1 MTEPDHKITGQYY
14 FGKKDL
20 YDYDCLRIPRKD
32 LIRELRAMVKE
43 AGIEIEYGQKFTKIV
58 SEDAD
63 GVVFELADG
72 RQERADLLIGA
83 DGIHSKVRSH
93 LFPDIH
99 PIYSGFMGVTY
110 CFPRANLPVP
120 SADFP
125 LPVSIFG
132 KRGAFVMS
140 PQGVDGQEIFA
151 GRQYKYDVQDRSG
164 WDALLMRKDEL
175 IDLHQRDTKEWSP
188 FVQAAQAQ
196 ISTPEAHSV
205 SIWPYYFVPKMQC
218 WHSTTGRVVILGDAA
233 HAVPPTAG
241 QGANQSFEDSYSL
254 AQVLARTF
262 HDTDNLPEV
271 LTAWETYRLERMDLV
286 LALTDQVTYV
296 RMSEEERAALPEEKR
311 RQVQERDALVS
322 DLSWLYNNDIDNDV
336 DKLLGGMSAP

>member
-1 MTEPDHKITGQYY
+1 
-14 FGKKDL
+14 
-20 YDYDCLRIPRKD
+20 
-32 LIRELRAMVKE
+32 
-43 AGIEIEYGQKFTKIV
+43 
-58 SEDAD
+58 
-63 GVVFELADG
+63 
-72 RQERADLLIGA
+72 
-83 DGIHSKVRSH
+83 
-93 LFPDIH
+93 
-99 PIYSGFMGVTY
+99 
-110 CFPRANLPVP
+110 
-120 SADFP
+120 
-125 LPVSIFG
+125 
-132 KRGAFVMS
+132 MS